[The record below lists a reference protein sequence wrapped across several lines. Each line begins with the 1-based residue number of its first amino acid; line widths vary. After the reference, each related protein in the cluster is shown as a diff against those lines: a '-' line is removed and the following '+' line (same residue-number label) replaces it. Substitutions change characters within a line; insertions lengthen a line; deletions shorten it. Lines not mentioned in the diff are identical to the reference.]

1 MVDVRE
7 RPFKTFKP
15 FQWFKAFD
23 ESNAAA

>member
-7 RPFKTFKP
+7 RQFKTFKP